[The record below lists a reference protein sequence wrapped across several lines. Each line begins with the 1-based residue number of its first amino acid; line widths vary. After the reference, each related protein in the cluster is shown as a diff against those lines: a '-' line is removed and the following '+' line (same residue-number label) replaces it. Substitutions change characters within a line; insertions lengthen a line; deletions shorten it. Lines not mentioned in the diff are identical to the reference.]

1 MFSNVQ
7 PFAGDPI
14 LGLMEKYAL
23 DPREQKVNLGV
34 GIYYDEA
41 GRIPVL
47 PSVRE
52 AASRVFETNAPTS
65 YLPIEGDS
73 VYRSHVA
80 ALLFGTQVESLSDS
94 LAVVQSIGGS
104 GALKVGADF
113 LKHHFPSSA
122 VYVTDP
128 TWDNHVGIFEGAG
141 FAVGRYRYYDA
152 QSKGLDYQGMTAD
165 LRNLKPRDIVLLHP
179 CCHNPTGVDPT
190 REQWTQILDIIEER
204 NLIPF
209 VDIAYQGF
217 AATLEDDAYVV
228 RDLSR
233 RRLNFLV
240 SSSFSKIFS
249 LYGERCGALTIH
261 CANSAQTSNVLG
273 QLKFTIRRNYSSPP
287 TQGMRLIS
295 TVLSDSGL
303 HKQWTDE
310 LEEMRTRIVTM
321 REKLHASL
329 VEAIP
334 ERGFEHIVKQRGMFA
349 YTGLSPQE
357 VAALQTD
364 FGVYAVSTGRICIA
378 GLNESN
384 VEYVAHAFAKVSR

>member
-23 DPREQKVNLGV
+23 DPRELKVNLGV
-34 GIYYDEA
+34 GIYYDDA

-65 YLPIEGDS
+65 YLPIEGDGA
-73 VYRSHVA
+73 YRSHVG
-80 ALLFGTQVESLSDS
+80 ALLFGTQADSLRDS
-94 LAVVQSIGGS
+94 LAIVQSVGGS

-113 LKHHFPSSA
+113 LKHHFPTST

-141 FAVGRYRYYDA
+141 FKVGRYRYYDA
-152 QSKGLDYQGMTAD
+152 QTKGLNFQGMMTD
-165 LRNLKPRDIVLLHP
+165 LRDLKARDIVLLHP

-190 REQWTQILDIIEER
+190 REQWKHILDIIEEQE
-204 NLIPF
+204 LTPF

-217 AATLEDDAYVV
+217 AAGLEEDAYVV

-233 RRLNFLV
+233 RRMNFLV

-261 CANSAQTSNVLG
+261 CANSAQTGNVLG

-295 TVLSDSGL
+295 TVLSDTAL
-303 HKQWTDE
+303 HQQWTDE
-310 LEEMRTRIVTM
+310 LEDMRTRIVAM

-329 VEAIP
+329 AAAIP
-334 ERGFEHIVKQRGMFA
+334 GRSFDHIVK
-349 YTGLSPQE
+349 
-357 VAALQTD
+357 AAWHVCL
-364 FGVYAVSTGRICIA
+364 YRPEPA
-378 GLNESN
+378 G
-384 VEYVAHAFAKVSR
+384 SRRPPD

>member
-1 MFSNVQ
+1 MFSHVR

-23 DPREQKVNLGV
+23 DPRAQKVNLGV

-47 PSVRE
+47 PSVRT
-52 AASRVFETNAPTS
+52 AATSLFEENAPTS
-65 YLPIEGDS
+65 YLPIEGDHA
-73 VYRSHVA
+73 YRAHVGG
-80 ALLFGTQVESLSDS
+80 LLFDEQAASLRDS
-94 LAVVQSIGGS
+94 LAIVQSVGGS

-113 LKHHFPSSA
+113 LKYHFPTST

-128 TWDNHVGIFEGAG
+128 TWDNHIGIFEGAG
-141 FAVGRYRYYDA
+141 FTVGRYRYYDA
-152 QSKGLDYQGMTAD
+152 CSKGLDFEGLIVD
-165 LRNLKPRDIVLLHP
+165 LRNMKPQDIVLLHP

-190 REQWTQILDIIEER
+190 REQWQQILDLIEER

-217 AATLEDDAYVV
+217 AAGLEDDAFVV
-228 RDLSR
+228 RDLAR

-249 LYGERCGALTIH
+249 LYGERCGALTVH
-261 CANSAQTSNVLG
+261 CANSAQTANVLG

-295 TVLSDSGL
+295 TVLSDSAL
-303 HKQWTDE
+303 CRQWTDE
-310 LEEMRTRIVTM
+310 LETMRTRIVRM
-321 REKLHASL
+321 RQKLHSSL
-329 VEAIP
+329 AAAVP
-334 ERGFEHIVKQRGMFA
+334 GRNFDHIVKQRGMFA
-349 YTGLSPQE
+349 YTGLSSQE
-357 VAALQTD
+357 IDALQTD
-364 FGVYAVSTGRICIA
+364 FGVYAVSSGRICVA

-384 VEYVAHAFAKVSR
+384 VDYVADAFARVVR